1 MSEIFCCS
9 SIQPFKSRTLSHEP
23 KFTIFMSWAS
33 YPTSSTIAS
42 DAPDASAV
50 TLAIQVVRQVNY
62 GPLESKR
69 YFAQYGN
76 SFVEVEEKWLV
87 DANFAKL
94 NT

>member
-1 MSEIFCCS
+1 
-9 SIQPFKSRTLSHEP
+9 
-23 KFTIFMSWAS
+23 MSWAAH
-33 YPTSSTIAS
+33 PTLSTIA
-42 DAPDASAV
+42 ATVPDASSV

-69 YFAQYGN
+69 YFAQCGDE
-76 SFVEVEEKWLV
+76 FVEVEEKWLV